1 MNILKKIKKIST
13 ENGDRI
19 AIKSDDSCL
28 SYGQL
33 DAYSDKLA
41 AWIYINYG
49 DTKTPVIVYGH
60 KNPYMIVCFLAC
72 VKA

>member
-33 DAYSDKLA
+33 DAY
-41 AWIYINYG
+41 
-49 DTKTPVIVYGH
+49 
-60 KNPYMIVCFLAC
+60 
-72 VKA
+72 

>member
-41 AWIYINYG
+41 AWIYRN
-49 DTKTPVIVYGH
+49 
-60 KNPYMIVCFLAC
+60 
-72 VKA
+72 